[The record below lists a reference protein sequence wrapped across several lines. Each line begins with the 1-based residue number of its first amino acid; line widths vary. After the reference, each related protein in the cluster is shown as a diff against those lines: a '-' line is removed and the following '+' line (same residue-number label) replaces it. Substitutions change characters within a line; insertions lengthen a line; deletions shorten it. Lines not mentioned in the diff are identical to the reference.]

1 MRIDQ
6 VVQSAVSKADQAAGR
21 AIQKKGGQAASVRLG
36 DSVELSKSAGFLRG
50 AGMDADRAPEVRSEK
65 VEQAMA
71 RIREGFYNKPEARER
86 LATEL
91 AGSPALAGDI
101 RDARKAARA
110 KASSAPSGDRTAT
123 ARERAAGGYYD
134 SPEVR
139 GAVADRVAE
148 AISR

>member
-6 VVQSAVSKADQAAGR
+6 VVQGAVSKADQATGR
-21 AIQKKGGQAASVRLG
+21 AAQKMGGQAAPARSG
-36 DSVELSKSAGFLRG
+36 DSVEISKSAGLLRG
-50 AGMDADRAPEVRSEK
+50 AGIDADRAPEVRSEK
-65 VEQAMA
+65 IEQAMA
-71 RIREGFYNKPEARER
+71 RMKEGFYNRPETRER
-86 LATEL
+86 LASEL
-91 AGSPALAGDI
+91 AGSPSLSGDI

-123 ARERAAGGYYD
+123 ARERAASGYYD

-139 GAVADRVAE
+139 GVVADRVAE